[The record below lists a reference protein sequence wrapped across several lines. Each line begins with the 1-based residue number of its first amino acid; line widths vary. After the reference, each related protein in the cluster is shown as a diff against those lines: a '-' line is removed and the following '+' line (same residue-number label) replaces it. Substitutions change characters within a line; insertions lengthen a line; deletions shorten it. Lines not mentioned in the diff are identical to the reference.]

1 MFPEKRKEKEKALEK
16 TYEIEEEDIHE
27 PVDILVDT
35 IIGFLEKSTAYL
47 KTTANQ
53 VFSLLSG
60 SVKESTVDLILTVRS
75 LTRESTH
82 KLTLN

>member
-1 MFPEKRKEKEKALEK
+1 MFPEGKTQKTPKKRA
-16 TYEIEEEDIHE
+16 EDEGDDVHE

-53 VFSLLSG
+53 VFVLLSG
-60 SVKESTVDLILTVRS
+60 SVKESTIDLILTVSSFAR
-75 LTRESTH
+75 LCA
-82 KLTLN
+82 

>member
-1 MFPEKRKEKEKALEK
+1 MFPEGKKKKQK
-16 TYEIEEEDIHE
+16 KSKKGTEDEANDVHE

-53 VFSLLSG
+53 VFALLSG
-60 SVKESTVDLILTVRS
+60 SMKESTIDLILTVS
-75 LTRESTH
+75 LFV
-82 KLTLN
+82 